1 MNLARAMGAANIQ
14 FGVVDEDDLVE
25 ALGSK
30 GAANFLIQ
38 SPSVLIA
45 AEKRALEQFQSGGGQ
60 VTWWDN
66 AGSLDALQQSIK
78 NPSVIVQGPPAVR
91 VVVSDQPGK
100 TIVHLLNL
108 DVTRISSFEDRVKP
122 AEHVNLEV
130 RVPFAAAR
138 SVKAISADPQ
148 GTRGAI
154 PFTFQPQA
162 AGSVVKLQV
171 PVIYL
176 STILLI
182 E

>member
-1 MNLARAMGAANIQ
+1 
-14 FGVVDEDDLVE
+14 
-25 ALGSK
+25 
-30 GAANFLIQ
+30 
-38 SPSVLIA
+38 
-45 AEKRALEQFQSGGGQ
+45 
-60 VTWWDN
+60 
-66 AGSLDALQQSIK
+66 
-78 NPSVIVQGPPAVR
+78 VR

-108 DVTRISSFEDRVKP
+108 DVTRISSFEDRVKA
-122 AEHVNLEV
+122 AEHVNLKV

-148 GTRGAI
+148 GTRGVI

-162 AGSVVKLQV
+162 IGSVVKLQV